1 MIKVHAID
9 TRGLVDKMGCT
20 ECKCDLYNV
29 TKDENGEPLRP
40 DYKGGMFCCYDQMQ
54 CRLREGFDGTKRSL
68 YLRYTVESCSTDHK
82 DGNGCLDVKRTSLP
96 MKKGGYVIYGVAH
109 QRSGWKGYMLF
120 NTKIWKWKRS
130 RK

>member
-68 YLRYTVESCSTDHK
+68 YLRYTVMT
-82 DGNGCLDVKRTSLP
+82 GTS
-96 MKKGGYVIYGVAH
+96 
-109 QRSGWKGYMLF
+109 SWFMLRF
-120 NTKIWKWKRS
+120 IFFMLRIL
-130 RK
+130 